1 MPTTDPR
8 IDDYIERSADFA
20 KPILTHIRKLIHK
33 GCPGITETLKW
44 SMPAFEY
51 KGIVC
56 GMAAFKEHCTFGF
69 WKHSLLGYDGFST
82 EKTAMGSFG
91 RITSRKDLPA
101 DKVIVD
107 LVKQAAALNEQGVKV
122 EKKKT
127 NGDRKELVVPEIL
140 TAALNK
146 NKAARETFEK
156 FPYSCKKEYIEW
168 ITEAKT
174 EPTRDKR
181 LATTIEWLAEGK
193 RRNWKYEK
201 C

>member
-1 MPTTDPR
+1 MPNKDPR
-8 IDDYIERSADFA
+8 VDAYIDKSADFA
-20 KPILTHIRKLIHK
+20 KPILFHLRKLVHK
-33 GCPGITETLKW
+33 ASPKISETVKW
-44 SMPAFEY
+44 GMPAFEY

-127 NGDRKELVVPEIL
+127 NGDRKELVV
-140 TAALNK
+140 
-146 NKAARETFEK
+146 
-156 FPYSCKKEYIEW
+156 
-168 ITEAKT
+168 
-174 EPTRDKR
+174 
-181 LATTIEWLAEGK
+181 
-193 RRNWKYEK
+193 
-201 C
+201 

>member
-1 MPTTDPR
+1 MPTYDPR
-8 IDDYIERSADFA
+8 VDEYIDRSADFA
-20 KPILTHIRKLIHK
+20 KPILTHLRGLVHK
-33 GCPGITETLKW
+33 ACPEITETLKW

-56 GMAAFKEHCTFGF
+56 GIAAFKEHCTFGF
-69 WKHSLLGYDGFST
+69 WKHSLLEYDGFST
-82 EKTAMGSFG
+82 ENTAMGSFG
-91 RITSRKDLPA
+91 RITSRKDLPS
-101 DKVIVD
+101 DKVIVE
-107 LVKQAAALNEQGVKV
+107 LVKRAVELNEKGIKV
-122 EKKKT
+122 EKKKS

-140 TAALNK
+140 TAALKK

-156 FPYSCKKEYIEW
+156 FPYSCKKEYVEW
-168 ITEAKT
+168 ITEART